1 MDRKEAIERIKR
13 HMIVHQIGSY
23 PHIKLAEA
31 LNMAIAALQEPEIVR
46 CKDCK
51 HWIDDYPYSNIVKK
65 CELAGYM
72 VGEKGYCVYGQ
83 KLGEEE

>member
-1 MDRKEAIERIKR
+1 MDRKEAVEYAKFRLECHTKGDGEYTDYGEFLVAAI
-13 HMIVHQIGSY
+13 
-23 PHIKLAEA
+23 EA
-31 LNMAIAALQEPEIVR
+31 LKEPEIVH